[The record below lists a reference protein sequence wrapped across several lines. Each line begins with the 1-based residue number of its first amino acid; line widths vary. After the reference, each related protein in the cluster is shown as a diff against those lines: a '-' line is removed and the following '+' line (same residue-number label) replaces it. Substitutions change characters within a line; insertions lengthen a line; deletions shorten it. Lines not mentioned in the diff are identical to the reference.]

1 MFGCS
6 GVLERPW
13 GVTLLGAWF
22 AVNGV
27 FQFMM
32 FVLLPSGAWGP
43 IPLLLSVVSFVEAF
57 GLLLG
62 EGWVWRLTFAVEIA
76 YLALGMLI
84 LVFLRSVNG
93 LGLLFLFIYV
103 LPAYPWLLS
112 VLQGIGVTPFHP
124 RPVYYDMLGILVP
137 FVLLP
142 MITIIY
148 LMLPHVKKHF
158 LGRPQ

>member
-1 MFGCS
+1 
-6 GVLERPW
+6 VPDRPW

-32 FVLLPSGAWGP
+32 FVLLPSGAWGL
-43 IPLLLSVVSFVEAF
+43 IPLLLSALSFVEAF

-62 EGWVWRLTFAVEIA
+62 EGWVWRLTLAVEIA
-76 YLALGMLI
+76 YLALGMLALI
-84 LVFLRSVNG
+84 FLRSANG

-112 VLQGIGVTPFHP
+112 VPQGIGVIPFHP
-124 RPVYYDMLGILVP
+124 RAVYYGMLGILVP
-137 FVLLP
+137 FVILP
-142 MITIIY
+142 LITIVY
-148 LMLPHVKKHF
+148 LMLPHVKEHF
-158 LGRPQ
+158 SS